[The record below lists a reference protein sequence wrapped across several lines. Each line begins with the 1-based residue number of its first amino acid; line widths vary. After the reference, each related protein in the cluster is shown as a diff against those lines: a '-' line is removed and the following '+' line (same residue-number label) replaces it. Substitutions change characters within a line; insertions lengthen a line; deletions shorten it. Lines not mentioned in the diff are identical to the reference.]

1 MLRKCTDIKVWVIWS
16 VWPVHRVLTR
26 LAVLMSISLL
36 LGASADQ
43 AAESRLLESNK
54 HSVLSIN
61 DSVNLT
67 TGLSWVWGQLKQNW
81 V

>member
-1 MLRKCTDIKVWVIWS
+1 MHRHQSMGHMVS
-16 VWPVHRVLTR
+16 VAGLHRVLTR

-54 HSVLSIN
+54 HSVFSIN

-67 TGLSWVWGQLKQNW
+67 TGLSWVWCQLTQNW

>member
-1 MLRKCTDIKVWVIWS
+1 
-16 VWPVHRVLTR
+16 
-26 LAVLMSISLL
+26 MSISLL

-54 HSVLSIN
+54 HSVFSIN

-67 TGLSWVWGQLKQNW
+67 TGLSWVWGQLTQNW